1 VKKTKQVKVGK
12 ILIGGGAP
20 IVIQSMTNTD
30 TRDVPQTLQQIYSLT
45 DLGCEV
51 VRVAVIDDQAAESLQ
66 ELVRQSPLPLI
77 ADIHFD
83 YRLALKALKQGIHGL
98 RLNPG
103 NIGARWKVKE
113 IVGAAKD
120 RQVPI
125 RIGVNAGSLEKEFL
139 AKYHGPTAE
148 GMVESA
154 LRHVHLL
161 EDEGYDQIKLS
172 LKASEVP
179 VMLQAYRQIAQLVDY
194 PLHVGVTE
202 AGTVRSGIV
211 KSAVGIGAL
220 LAEGIGDTIRVS
232 LTGNPVHEI
241 HVARQIL
248 QVLGLRKQGAELISC
263 PTCGRTQV
271 DLVPL
276 AEKVEDR
283 LMCLPVLDRPL
294 KVAVMGCTVNGPGE
308 AREADFGIAG
318 GEGMGLL
325 FRKGEIVA
333 KVPESELLT
342 VLLKEI
348 EDYVNNISNETEQR

>member
-1 VKKTKQVKVGK
+1 MKKTKQVKVGK
-12 ILIGGGAP
+12 VLIGGGAP

-30 TRDVPQTLQQIYSLT
+30 TRDVPQTLQQIDSLA

-66 ELVRQSPLPLI
+66 KLVQQSPLPVI

-83 YRLALKALKQGIHGL
+83 YRLAIKALNQGVHGL

-113 IVGAAKD
+113 IVSAAKD

-139 AKYHGPTAE
+139 TKYHGPTAE

-179 VMLQAYRQIAQLVDY
+179 MMLKAYRQIAQLVDY

-241 HVARQIL
+241 PVARQIL
-248 QVLGLRKQGAELISC
+248 QVLGLQKQGAVLISC

-283 LMCLPVLDRPL
+283 LMCLPALDRPL

-318 GEGMGLL
+318 GKGMGLF

-333 KVPESELLT
+333 KVPERELLSL
-342 VLLKEI
+342 LLKEI
-348 EDYVNNISNETEQR
+348 EDYAGKHGLTI